1 MATNIAFPGRY
12 QSDSDLKVRHHAALL
27 ALAETRERC
36 EQAEHRLRHE
46 LAELAW
52 PAVLAFLAGGTL
64 MVLTLRLA
72 GL

>member
-1 MATNIAFPGRY
+1 MATSIAFPGRPRPGH
-12 QSDSDLKVRHHAALL
+12 DLKARHRAALM
-27 ALAETRERC
+27 ALAEARARSER
-36 EQAEHRLRHE
+36 AERRLRHD

-72 GL
+72 GF

>member
-1 MATNIAFPGRY
+1 MFNSIALAASSQNHRE
-12 QSDSDLKVRHHAALL
+12 LRAKHREALL
-27 ALAETRERC
+27 ALAETRARC
-36 EQAEHRLRHE
+36 EQAERRLQYD

-72 GL
+72 GF

>member
-1 MATNIAFPGRY
+1 MPSIALPGPSRHDHDLRARHRATLR
-12 QSDSDLKVRHHAALL
+12 
-27 ALAETRERC
+27 ALAETRARC
-36 EQAEHRLRHE
+36 ARAEHRLHAA

-72 GL
+72 GF

>member
-1 MATNIAFPGRY
+1 MPNTLALSATSL
-12 QSDSDLKVRHHAALL
+12 SDPDLRLRHHAALV
-27 ALAETRERC
+27 ALAETRARCDRAER
-36 EQAEHRLRHE
+36 RLRHD
-46 LAELAW
+46 LTELAW

>member
-1 MATNIAFPGRY
+1 MHSLTLPGRCGTTTT
-12 QSDSDLKVRHHAALL
+12 SPRVTARPCAPCRDPRP
-27 ALAETRERC
+27 
-36 EQAEHRLRHE
+36 LRARRTQLRTDH
-46 LAELAW
+46 AELAW

>member
-1 MATNIAFPGRY
+1 MPSSIALPGSSRP
-12 QSDSDLKVRHHAALL
+12 DHDLHAQHRAALE
-27 ALAETRERC
+27 ALAETRARC
-36 EQAEHRLRHE
+36 EWAERRLRHG

-72 GL
+72 GF

>member
-1 MATNIAFPGRY
+1 MHSIALPGTARQDHDLAARHRATLR
-12 QSDSDLKVRHHAALL
+12 
-27 ALAETRERC
+27 ALAQTRARC
-36 EQAEHRLRHE
+36 ERAERRLRTD

-72 GL
+72 GF